1 MQIIPIVPRGYCKGV
16 VKAINLSRKV
26 ALENPHIKIT
36 MLGMIVHN
44 HFVVE
49 ACKALGITCL
59 EANNKTRL
67 ELLDEIDEG
76 IVIFT
81 AHGVSDEVR
90 KKAQDKGLVIIDASC
105 DDVIKTQDIIKQSIN
120 NGYEIMYIGKKG
132 HPEAEG
138 ALGLSSH
145 VHLIE
150 KSVNIDDLPSYD
162 KVLITNQ
169 TTMSIVEISALIN
182 ELTKKYPHAEVC
194 EEICNATRIRQE
206 AIIKTSGLDELI
218 VVGDPN
224 SNNSRK
230 LKDIALNHGIPHVY
244 MIEKP
249 EDITEDMLKD
259 SEKIGVTSGASTPTY
274 ITEQV
279 IYLLN
284 NYAETKQLVYEEIEL
299 SKIL

>member
-1 MQIIPIVPRGYCKGV
+1 MQIFPIVPRGYCKGV
-16 VKAINLSRKV
+16 VKAIALSRKV

-49 ACKALGITCL
+49 ACKSLGITCL
-59 EANNKTRL
+59 DAKDKTRL

-90 KKAQDKGLVIIDASC
+90 KKARDKGLMIIDASC
-105 DDVIKTQDIIKQSIN
+105 DDVIKTQDIIKDHLSN
-120 NGYEIMYIGKKG
+120 NYEIMYIGKKG

-138 ALGLSSH
+138 ALGLSEH
-145 VHLIE
+145 VHLID
-150 KSVNIDDLPSYD
+150 KHTNINDLQNYD

-169 TTMSIVEISALIN
+169 TTMSIMEIKALIDS
-182 ELTKKYPHAEVC
+182 LKHKYPHAEIC

-206 AIIKTSGLDELI
+206 AILKTKDLDELI

-230 LKDIALNHGIPHVY
+230 LKDMAISHGIGSVY

-249 EDITEDMLKD
+249 EDITEDMIQDHKN
-259 SEKIGVTSGASTPTY
+259 IGVTSGASTPTY

-279 IYLLN
+279 ITLLN
-284 NYAETKQLVYEEIEL
+284 TYAAT
-299 SKIL
+299 